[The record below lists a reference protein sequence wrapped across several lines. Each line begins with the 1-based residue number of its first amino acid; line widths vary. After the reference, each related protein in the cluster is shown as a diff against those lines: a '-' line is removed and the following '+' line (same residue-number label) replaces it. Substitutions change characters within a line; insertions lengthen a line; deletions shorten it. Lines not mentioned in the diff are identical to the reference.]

1 MPPFQWGRK
10 ISEDF
15 MLKIN
20 ITQLITAVQDA
31 APFAAPEMSDGTSY
45 LFDSVYTCL
54 SKGKDVRLSELVSF
68 AR

>member
-1 MPPFQWGRK
+1 
-10 ISEDF
+10 